1 MEVGTTREEEIILR
15 NSGGGELE
23 GQMEVPPPWRILG
36 STEYR
41 LGRKQESTVRI
52 VCAPSEPEEYCG
64 KARFLARRPR
74 GRRSD
79 RECHLSL

>member
-36 STEYR
+36 SKEYR
-41 LGRKQESTVRI
+41 LGRKQESH
-52 VCAPSEPEEYCG
+52 CANHLCTQRTARSTG
-64 KARFLARRPR
+64 KLVFSHDARVA
-74 GRRSD
+74 SI
-79 RECHLSL
+79 